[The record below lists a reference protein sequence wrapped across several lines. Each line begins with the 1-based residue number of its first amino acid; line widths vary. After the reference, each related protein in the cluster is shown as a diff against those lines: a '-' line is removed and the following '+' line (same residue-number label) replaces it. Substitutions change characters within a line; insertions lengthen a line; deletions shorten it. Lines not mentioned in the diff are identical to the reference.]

1 MRQNIPRT
9 GTDLCGQLGD
19 SEGSIDS
26 GRLELGPQG
35 LRLDGADTLEIA
47 CGDLTAVS
55 IGRGAGDRLGGRTT
69 VVLSRRSGRPLWIA
83 PVAQHAALLELHDRV
98 SARVRAESA

>member
-1 MRQNIPRT
+1 MGATYAVSWR
-9 GTDLCGQLGD
+9 D

-35 LRLDGADTLEIA
+35 LCLDGADKLEIA
-47 CGDLTAVS
+47 YGDLTAVS
-55 IGRGAGDRLGGRTT
+55 IGRGSADRLGGRTT

-98 SARVRAESA
+98 SARIRAESA